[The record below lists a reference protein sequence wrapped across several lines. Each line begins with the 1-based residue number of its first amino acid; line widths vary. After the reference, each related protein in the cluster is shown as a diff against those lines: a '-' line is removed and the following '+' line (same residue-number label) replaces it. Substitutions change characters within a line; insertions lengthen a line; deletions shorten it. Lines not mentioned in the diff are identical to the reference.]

1 MSIEDFGA
9 NYVAMLMQPLPTGW
23 RKPLLKK
30 ENGLWSSVIECTH
43 PLTLRLIKI
52 EGRGPE
58 PSLAWA
64 SMRWQIQ
71 GVLP

>member
-1 MSIEDFGA
+1 MSIEYFGA

-30 ENGLWSSVIECTH
+30 IDGQWSSVVPCTH
-43 PLTLRLIKI
+43 PLTLGTIKI

-58 PSLAWA
+58 PRLAWA